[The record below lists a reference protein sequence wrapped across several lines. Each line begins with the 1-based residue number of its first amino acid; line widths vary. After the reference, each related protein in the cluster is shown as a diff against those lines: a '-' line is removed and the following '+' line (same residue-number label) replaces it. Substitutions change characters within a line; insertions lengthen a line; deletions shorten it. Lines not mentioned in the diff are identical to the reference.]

1 MKGVINLKELICAK
15 DIEKILEED
24 KKEIEIEDGAII
36 TAAAQDLIKNNE
48 VQVVT
53 KKNEKDMDMD
63 LEKFI
68 NFFKMVSKDE
78 KLQKKIKEIL
88 LNEKKFKMEE
98 DASGL
103 FLIRGESVKFDKIFE
118 SLNIYGQE
126 LIKNSEENIGM
137 IKIIG
142 DSFIKK
148 VKSKGKIYVISGEIE
163 MTMKGKNFLGKT
175 GDIIHFPKN
184 IDLRIGS
191 KEEAKLLYFSKDL
204 SWINE

>member
-1 MKGVINLKELICAK
+1 MKELICAK
-15 DIEKILEED
+15 DIEKILEDD